1 MRAPSPIAPRRSAPG
16 PATTALLRAMA
27 LMAAC
32 TIAACTKSTTA
43 ADGAAPPPAPAP
55 TDAQKK
61 ALLATLPAAYQGAD
75 LDNGQARFAA
85 CKSCHTVAQGGDTMV
100 GPNLW
105 GVFGRT
111 AGGLKGYH
119 YSDGMKALG
128 GVWTAERINSWI
140 TSPKAMVPGTKMTYV
155 GMENPKDRIDVI
167 AYLKTVTTAPGT

>member
-1 MRAPSPIAPRRSAPG
+1 MRVRSPIAPRRSAAG
-16 PATTALLRAMA
+16 PATTALLCAAA
-27 LMAAC
+27 LL
-32 TIAACTKSTTA
+32 TACTKSTTA
-43 ADGAAPPPAPAP
+43 ADGAAPPPAAPP

-75 LDNGQARFAA
+75 LDNGQAKFAT

-128 GVWTAERINSWI
+128 GVWTAERINTWI
-140 TSPKAMVPGTKMTYV
+140 TSPRAMVPGTKMTYV

-167 AYLKTVTTAPGT
+167 AYLKTVTTAPGP